1 MRLCSQNPSSSVGS
15 MAGNDLAKDQVCD
28 LDPDPDSHDLLG
40 KIWVLMR
47 KQLRSVVRS
56 SCQNADVEKQGEG
69 WQQRIF
75 SACLAVL
82 NAKV

>member
-1 MRLCSQNPSSSVGS
+1 ML
-15 MAGNDLAKDQVCD
+15 VCD
-28 LDPDPDSHDLLG
+28 LGPDPYSHDLLG
-40 KIWVLMR
+40 KYLVLMR

-69 WQQRIF
+69 RQQRIF
-75 SACLAVL
+75 SACLVVL